1 MITDLE
7 QEKKKQVAKVER
19 QLRDAILALRS
30 ADYVTVSRLLYST
43 GTRTAW
49 LQGQEGVR

>member
-7 QEKKKQVAKVER
+7 QEKKKQVAKTER
-19 QLRDAILALRS
+19 ELRDAILALRS
-30 ADYVTVSRLLYST
+30 ADYVTVSRLLYSA